1 MNYKTLVNRLK
12 KKLDAI
18 DRMANDDA
26 DRAAILKSVWAIGQD
41 VDKYTRESGM
51 TVKNIALDIGS
62 PEGSLQKYVRFYRV
76 YAKGYVNEIKG
87 KPVTW
92 SHYAAILYIHN
103 KKERNFYL
111 REAARQGWSSHE
123 LRRRIRNNYFENR
136 QEAGSPKGKRKK
148 KLKVKKQK
156 LYTYAAEVL
165 RVTDADTFKL
175 NIDVG
180 FSTKMQHK
188 VRLRGINCPELKTKK
203 GEEAKKFV
211 EKELQV
217 GEFQV
222 KRVKGTGKRAK
233 SIVVIRT
240 YRSGKFGRYIVDLW
254 YLKGETNKEVILQK
268 GKLLNQVLLDKGFA
282 RLVE

>member
-26 DRAAILKSVWAIGQD
+26 DRAAILKSVWAIGRD

-87 KPVTW
+87 KPVAW

-217 GEFQV
+217 GEFQD
-222 KRVKGTGKRAK
+222 KRVKKNGKRAK